1 MPIGRRPPINRTFGT
16 FIPDATASGNL
27 RAGAAVALVSVS
39 GQARIIECGANT
51 SGRSFLGFAPVEVLD
66 GDPVPVVT
74 LRGSTVTPI
83 LEGGGNL
90 TPGGALFLSNT
101 EGEVIHTIPPS
112 GTVIRVG
119 DAFTTTMMTI
129 NTDHRV
135 VVSP

>member
-1 MPIGRRPPINRTFGT
+1 MPIGRRPAINRTFGS
-16 FIPDATASGNL
+16 FIPDATASGTL
-27 RAGAAVALVSVS
+27 RAGAAVALVPIS

-51 SGRSFLGFAPVEVLD
+51 SGRSFLGFVPVEVLD

-74 LRGSTVTPI
+74 LRGSTITPI

-90 TPGGALFLSNT
+90 TPGDALFLSDT
-101 EGEVIHTIPPS
+101 VGEVSHSTPAS

-119 DAFTTTMMTI
+119 DAFTTTKMTI

-135 VVSP
+135 VVAP

>member
-1 MPIGRRPPINRTFGT
+1 MPIVRLPPVNRTFGT
-16 FIPDATASGNL
+16 FLPDATASGNL
-27 RAGAAVALVSVS
+27 RAGAAVALVSLS
-39 GQARIIECGANT
+39 GQARVIECGANT
-51 SGRSFLGFAPVEVLD
+51 SGRSFLGFVPVEVLD
-66 GDPVPVVT
+66 GDPVPVIT

-90 TPGGALFLSNT
+90 TPGDALFLSDT
-101 EGEVIHTIPPS
+101 VGEVSHTIPPS

-119 DAFTTTMMTI
+119 DAFTDTMMTI

>member
-1 MPIGRRPPINRTFGT
+1 MPIGRRPPINRTFGS
-16 FIPDATASGNL
+16 FIPDATASGTL
-27 RAGAAVALVSVS
+27 RAGAAVAMVSLS
-39 GQARIIECGANT
+39 GQARVIECGANT
-51 SGRSFLGFAPVEVLD
+51 SGQAFLGFVPVEVLD

-90 TPGGALFLSNT
+90 TPGDALFLANT
-101 EGEVIHTIPPS
+101 VGEVSHSTPAS

-119 DAFTTTMMTI
+119 DAFTTTKMTI

-135 VVSP
+135 VVAP